1 MIRSV
6 LAVLIGVTAGAV
18 IVFVVERA
26 GHAFFPP
33 PVNFD
38 PASPAAVAAL
48 PLGAKLGVLAAW
60 FAGAFG
66 GGAAASLAARRW
78 APAAWVVAMTILLLA
93 GTSLAAIAHPLWM
106 AIGAVVA
113 TVLGGWLSIKATGA
127 RYGAPPAAAQRKGL
141 I

>member
-1 MIRSV
+1 MVRS
-6 LAVLIGVTAGAV
+6 AFAALIGVVVGAV
-18 IVFVVERA
+18 IVFLVERT
-26 GHAFFPP
+26 GHAFFPAP
-33 PVNFD
+33 ADFD
-38 PASPAAVAAL
+38 PSSAAAVAAL
-48 PLGAKLGVLAAW
+48 PLGTKLSVLAAW

-66 GGAAASLAARRW
+66 GGAAAALAARRW

-106 AIGAVVA
+106 AVGAVLA
-113 TVLGGWLSIKATGA
+113 TVLGGWLSVKTTDA